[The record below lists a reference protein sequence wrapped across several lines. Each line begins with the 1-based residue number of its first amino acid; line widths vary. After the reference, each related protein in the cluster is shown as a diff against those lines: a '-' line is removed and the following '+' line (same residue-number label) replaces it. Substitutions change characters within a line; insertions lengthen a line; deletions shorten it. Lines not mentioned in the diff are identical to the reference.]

1 MMMMITSE
9 FWQESFSTF
18 LHAVLKPLISGLLI
32 YSQKVA
38 SSQEKTLRYLFE
50 NIMLIL
56 FL

>member
-1 MMMMITSE
+1 MMITSE

-18 LHAVLKPLISGLLI
+18 LHAVPEPLTSGAFI

-38 SSQEKTLRYLFE
+38 SSQEKTVRYLFE
-50 NIMLIL
+50 NPMLIL